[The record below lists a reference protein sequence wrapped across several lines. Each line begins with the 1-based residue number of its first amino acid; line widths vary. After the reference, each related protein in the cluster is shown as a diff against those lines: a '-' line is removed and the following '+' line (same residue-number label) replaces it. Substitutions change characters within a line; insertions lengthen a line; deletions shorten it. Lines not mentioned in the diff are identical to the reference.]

1 MLASASWI
9 VNVSMIVGFVTLA
22 VFAWCDL
29 GLVWLWPGVTSASEF
44 WSSPEKGLYAKVL
57 LEWGVSALLTCVA
70 STTMNQ
76 FHFFKT
82 FGSFFFYLFSFNS
95 ISAAVNGPDF
105 WRFVMTLTMRLS
117 WIPCLNIV
125 RNPINNTHLQR
136 TLDFQLWEPR
146 CHWRQQVTTLHEI
159 PSVRFLQ
166 FPLKIISFYLW
177 SISEWIFVT

>member
-1 MLASASWI
+1 MLASPSWI
-9 VNVSMIVGFVTLA
+9 VNVSMIVGSVTLA

-29 GLVWLWPGVTSASEF
+29 GLRVLGSSWVGCVRIAHLWF
-44 WSSPEKGLYAKVL
+44 
-57 LEWGVSALLTCVA
+57 
-70 STTMNQ
+70 TTMNQ
-76 FHFFKT
+76 FSFFLT
-82 FGSFFFYLFSFNS
+82 FLFVFFFFYLFSFNS

-105 WRFVMTLTMRLS
+105 WRFVRTLTMRLS

-146 CHWRQQVTTLHEI
+146 CLSAHWRRQVTTLHEI
-159 PSVRFLQ
+159 LSVRFLQ
-166 FPLKIISFYLW
+166 FPLKIISFLLW